1 MSIGSAGFHENA
13 SSTRS
18 IRWVISVFHLDPVF
32 RRTKIPFNSF
42 HAGAKANPNIGID
55 EGQMNF
61 DKRSFGLALLWF
73 AALAVA
79 TVVLYAL
86 VHH

>member
-1 MSIGSAGFHENA
+1 M
-13 SSTRS
+13 
-18 IRWVISVFHLDPVF
+18 SVFVEAQTSGASEQ
-32 RRTKIPFNSF
+32 RRSVQGFP
-42 HAGAKANPNIGID
+42 

-61 DKRSFGLALLWF
+61 DKRSFGLALLWL

-79 TVVLYAL
+79 TVVLYAV